1 MTDKTKDTLS
11 EEIDKEK
18 IKEIERKIKNL
29 CKSFESIKNKN
40 IIDFSAHNSETDS
53 TGYNTNIGKVK
64 KDYRKQINRFNAQ
77 INDFEFLQTIII
89 SNLT

>member
-1 MTDKTKDTLS
+1 MSKKLR
-11 EEIDKEK
+11 ICVGRLKV
-18 IKEIERKIKNL
+18 L
-29 CKSFESIKNKN
+29 NKN

-64 KDYRKQINRFNAQ
+64 KDYRNQINRFNAQ
-77 INDFEFLQTIII
+77 INDFEFLQTIIK